1 MTMKFWQS
9 LAFCELD
16 QAVELAKFA
25 EELGF
30 YGVSFGDHLIT
41 TKTQVDEYFYTKSGQ
56 VMWHPETHWPD
67 PWVISAALARE
78 TKRLRFLTTVY
89 VLPLRDT
96 FNAAKAVS
104 TAAYLSDER
113 LILGVGIGW
122 QKTEF
127 ELTGK
132 DFHTRGKRVDEQ
144 LEVMR
149 RLMSG
154 EMVEY
159 HGRFHDFPPLQM
171 SPGTRRQ
178 VPIFVGGTSDAALH
192 RAARYDGWLGLRHTE
207 EELPEMLAKLRQA
220 RDEAGT
226 LDRPFDVWTGISN
239 PKPGT
244 FERAEDLGVTMTNG
258 PHFLVDGKAQPS
270 DIGFKK
276 RRMEEFARRHFRAGS
291 A

>member
-1 MTMKFWQS
+1 MKFWQS
-9 LAFCELD
+9 LTFCELD

-25 EELGF
+25 EDLGF

-41 TKTQVDEYFYTKSGQ
+41 MKTQVDEYFYTKSGQ
-56 VMWHPETHWPD
+56 VMWHPQTHWPD
-67 PWVISAALARE
+67 PWVIAAALARE
-78 TKRLRFLTTVY
+78 TTKLHFLTTVY
-89 VLPLRDT
+89 VLPLRDA

-113 LILGVGIGW
+113 IILGVGIGW

-127 ELTGK
+127 ELTGQ

-149 RLMSG
+149 KLMSG

-178 VPIFVGGTSDAALH
+178 VPIFVGGASDAALH
-192 RAARYDGWLGLRHTE
+192 RAARYDGWLGLRYTE
-207 EELPEMLAKLRQA
+207 EELSAMLTKLRRAREQA
-220 RDEAGT
+220 GSTE
-226 LDRPFDVWTGISN
+226 RPFDVWSGISN
-239 PKPGT
+239 PGPGT
-244 FERAEDLGVTMTNG
+244 FERLEALGVTMTNG
-258 PHFLVDGKAQPS
+258 AHFLVDGKIQPT
-270 DIGFKK
+270 DIDFKK
-276 RRMEEFARRHFRAGS
+276 RRMEQFARLHIHAGRT
-291 A
+291 